1 MMNDNVPHCKI
12 IEDMLD
18 EVRQEV
24 KIRFALRMIRNSKLS
39 DEEISKVTE
48 LTLEEVKELKAQAS
62 AVTT

>member
-1 MMNDNVPHCKI
+1 MDNVPHCKM

-24 KIRFALRMIRNSKLS
+24 KIRCALRMIRNIKLS

>member
-1 MMNDNVPHCKI
+1 MDNVPHCKMI
-12 IEDMLD
+12 DDMLD

-24 KIRFALRMIRNSKLS
+24 KIRCALRMICNSKLS

-62 AVTT
+62 AVTA

>member
-1 MMNDNVPHCKI
+1 MDNVPHCKMI
-12 IEDMLD
+12 DDMLD

-24 KIRFALRMIRNSKLS
+24 KIRCALRMISNSKLS

-62 AVTT
+62 AVTA

>member
-1 MMNDNVPHCKI
+1 MMNDNVPHCKMI
-12 IEDMLD
+12 DDMLD

-24 KIRFALRMIRNSKLS
+24 KIRCALRMIRNIKLS

>member
-1 MMNDNVPHCKI
+1 MMNDNVPHCKM

-18 EVRQEV
+18 EVRQEAQ
-24 KIRFALRMIRNSKLS
+24 IECALRVIRNSKLS

-62 AVTT
+62 AVTA